1 MTHQYDDRNHDP
13 PAPILPVS
21 IRRPTEDGMLVVA
34 VALVDTGADMTCLPQ
49 ELINPLGAH
58 PVSSYSV
65 HGVADAELGMVD
77 SYFLRLEL
85 GEYHV
90 STEVLALGNQ
100 PILGRDVLN
109 GLMLELDGP
118 RRKVTLRA
126 SA

>member
-1 MTHQYDDRNHDP
+1 
-13 PAPILPVS
+13 
-21 IRRPTEDGMLVVA
+21 
-34 VALVDTGADMTCLPQ
+34 
-49 ELINPLGAH
+49 
-58 PVSSYSV
+58 
-65 HGVADAELGMVD
+65 MVD